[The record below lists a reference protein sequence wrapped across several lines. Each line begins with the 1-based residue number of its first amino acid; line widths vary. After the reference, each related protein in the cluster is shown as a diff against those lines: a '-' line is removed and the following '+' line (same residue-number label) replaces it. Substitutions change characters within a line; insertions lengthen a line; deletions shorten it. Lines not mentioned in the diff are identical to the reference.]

1 MLEKLNRYANMQV
14 LLLSVYNE
22 HEIQCMR
29 IPRDEISSINI
40 VNENGNMLLDVEIK
54 LVKTNLYDTNL
65 LYNWK
70 DIVGIDLVFYVVQT
84 DSIYVLHGNLG
95 YKCEL
100 YDNFIK
106 INSTFEDNDKAIY
119 LFNLLNMS

>member
-84 DSIYVLHGNLG
+84 DFIYVLHGNLG